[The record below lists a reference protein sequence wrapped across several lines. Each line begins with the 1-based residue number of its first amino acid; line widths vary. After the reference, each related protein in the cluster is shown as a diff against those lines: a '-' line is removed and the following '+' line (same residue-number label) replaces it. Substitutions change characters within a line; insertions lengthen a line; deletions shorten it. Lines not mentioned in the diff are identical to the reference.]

1 MALFHAKFTPS
12 NSSKTRLSQIISLT
26 DALNKYIKSVEQIIE
41 DQILRRFLSIV
52 VACMRTNYYVK
63 NDEDPISFKFKCHDI
78 FGISTPIPFRET
90 FVFDYHLE
98 GVHIRFGSVAR
109 GGLRWSNRLDD
120 YRTEVL
126 GLVKT
131 QQTKCGDYTGRFKGW
146 LCHQNMSHNVTYDDG
161 VKRYKRFIRS
171 MLQLTDNLIEGKKS
185 ITKG

>member
-1 MALFHAKFTPS
+1 
-12 NSSKTRLSQIISLT
+12 
-26 DALNKYIKSVEQIIE
+26 
-41 DQILRRFLSIV
+41 
-52 VACMRTNYYVK
+52 MRTNYYVK

-131 QQTKCGDYTGRFKGW
+131 QQTKNAVIIPAGSKGGFVIK
-146 LCHQNMSHNVTYDDG
+146 NMSHNVTYDDG
-161 VKRYKRFIRS
+161 VKQYKRFIRS

-185 ITKG
+185 ITKGLISYDEFDPYFVVAADKGTATFSDFANSVSLDRNFWLGDGFAWGGNMVTITKK